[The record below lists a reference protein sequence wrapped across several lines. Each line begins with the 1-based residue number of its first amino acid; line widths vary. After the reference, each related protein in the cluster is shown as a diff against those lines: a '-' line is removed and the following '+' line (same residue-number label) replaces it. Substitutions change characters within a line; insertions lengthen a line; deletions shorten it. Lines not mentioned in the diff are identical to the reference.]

1 MYQDNAQTVQA
12 CSHAPYVPESHSG
25 KDYSETFLKIGR
37 LFSHPLITTVVSV
50 VSSVAIYV
58 LLHWMFSKPFI
69 GFELTLPVIIPTLV
83 AYPISRM
90 FQFFT
95 QELER
100 SNRSLSHAN
109 KEIASQKKELE
120 ELNKVKLKLFSIIA
134 HDLRSPMAL
143 LYSYL
148 EYLQEEGLD
157 PENVGRMMPAIAE
170 QVQSTLQ
177 LMDNLLK
184 WSKGQMNGISPTM
197 TDIDL
202 PSLLA
207 ENAIL
212 FKAQL
217 ATKNIALNIESTKHL
232 TVLADQDMLRLVL
245 RNLTANAIKFTPQN
259 GNIRINAQDD
269 ASHVYI
275 TVQDSG
281 VGISEQDQQK
291 LFRTDVSHSTPGTN
305 NEKGTGLGLLLCKQ
319 FIEKHHGEIN
329 VTSEAGQGSRFSIS
343 LPKRETTQSAP

>member
-202 PSLLA
+202 DI
-207 ENAIL
+207 EN
-212 FKAQL
+212 
-217 ATKNIALNIESTKHL
+217 TRHL